1 LLHHASTGQDR
12 SPVEVTMTDG
22 QTMDAELDLAR
33 LGAPPD
39 GRVDELCRRVTDAMI
54 EACHERFGI
63 PTGDPRDVAVSRPR

>member
-1 LLHHASTGQDR
+1 LLNHASTAQER
-12 SPVEVTMTDG
+12 SPVEVTMIDD

-39 GRVDELCRRVTDAMI
+39 GRVDEFCRRVTDAMI

-63 PTGDPRDVAVSRPR
+63 PTGDPRDVAASWPR